1 MQSGQEARPRAR
13 SAFAAAFLSLLFP
26 GLGHAYAGA
35 WQRALLFA
43 ALPLLLISLGAGVLL
58 RLPIT
63 DLVAF
68 ASQEEVLNSVFVL
81 NLLALAYRLVA
92 VVDAYR
98 VTAFLNAWSA
108 GADGRLGQPRLR
120 PGPLSLAGLLAV
132 VLVLGSGHV
141 ALARLDL
148 IAIRTLDCIFDSE
161 ATDCPTAGS
170 ATPSASAPASGSPSP
185 SAEPSAEPSL
195 SLPPEGSA
203 VPDVTSPPWN
213 GTERLNILLIG
224 ADEQG
229 GAHNTDTLIT
239 VSIDPV
245 GGKVAMFTLPRDAV
259 NVPIPP
265 GPARRVYGNV
275 YAGKINS
282 LFVNAGRRGDAFP
295 GTDRT
300 RGYNAL
306 KATLGQL
313 YGLDIKY
320 FVEVNFEGFKAAVDA
335 LGGVTVNVQV
345 PVVDDSYPD
354 DKLARRVFIPSGVQ
368 HMTGA
373 QALIYARSRHGSSDF
388 DRGQRQQ
395 RVLLSLREQI
405 DIGTMLPRIDQLAT
419 ALQSAVRTDVPREL
433 LPNLVGLVDRI
444 DSREI
449 RTYVFAPPRY
459 GSEQLA
465 PIYMLFPNVQAIR
478 QAVNEA
484 FVVDPELEGLREAL
498 AEEAG
503 SVWVLNGSGAENQ
516 ASNIARYLEF
526 IGLTASAPNRR
537 GEQGAATRIE
547 VYNGAERRIPRTI
560 EALQEAFGVPAQTR
574 TDPGVRVDIV
584 ITTGRDTP
592 QLSPPPRP

>member
-1 MQSGQEARPRAR
+1 MQSGQDARPRAK

-43 ALPLLLISLGAGVLL
+43 ALPLLLISLGAGMLL
-58 RLPIT
+58 RLPLT
-63 DLVAF
+63 DLIAF
-68 ASQEEVLNSVFVL
+68 ASQEEVLGSVFVL
-81 NLLALAYRLVA
+81 NLLALAYRLIA

-98 VTAFLNAWSA
+98 VTAFLNAWNA
-108 GADGRLGQPRLR
+108 GADGRLGPPRLR
-120 PGPLSLAGLLAV
+120 PGPLSIAGLLAV

-148 IAIRTLDCIFDSE
+148 IAMRTLDCIFNPE
-161 ATDCPTAGS
+161 ATDCPTTGS
-170 ATPSASAPASGSPSP
+170 PAPAASASSSGSPEPSPDP
-185 SAEPSAEPSL
+185 SAEPSV

-203 VPDVTSPPWN
+203 VPNVTSPPWN

-229 GAHNTDTLIT
+229 GGHNTDTLIT
-239 VSIDPV
+239 LSIDPV
-245 GGKVAMFTLPRDAV
+245 DGKVAMFTLPRDAV
-259 NVPIPP
+259 NVPIPA

-275 YAGKINS
+275 YEGKINS
-282 LFVNAGRRGDAFP
+282 LFVSAGRRADAFP
-295 GTDRT
+295 GTART

-306 KATLGQL
+306 KATLGEL

-320 FVEVNFEGFKAAVDA
+320 YVEVNFEGFTAAVDA

-354 DKLARRVFIPSGVQ
+354 DRLSRRVFIPSGVQ

-373 QALIYARSRHGSSDF
+373 QALIYARSRHGSTDF

-405 DIGTMLPRIDQLAT
+405 DVGTVLPRIDQLAT

-433 LPNLVGLVDRI
+433 LPNLLGLAERI
-444 DSREI
+444 DSRQI

-459 GSEQLA
+459 GTEQLE
-465 PIYMLFPNVQAIR
+465 PVYKLFPNVQAIR
-478 QAVNEA
+478 QAVDEA

-498 AEEAG
+498 VEEAA
-503 SVWVLNGSGAENQ
+503 SAWVLNGSGVEDQ
-516 ASNIARYLEF
+516 ASTIATYLEF
-526 IGLTASAPNRR
+526 LGLTASAPNRR
-537 GEQGAATRIE
+537 AEQGAATRIE
-547 VYNGAERRIPRTI
+547 VYNGAETRIPRTI
-560 EALQEAFGVPAQTR
+560 EALEEAFGVRAR
-574 TDPGVRVDIV
+574 LRADPGVRVDIV
-584 ITTGRDTP
+584 ITTGRETP